1 MLKKYDEHDCVQDKQ
16 MFLKRVILWY
26 GMVWYGM
33 VWYGMVCYAMLSY
46 AMVWYGKYGMLWDF
60 NAMLW
65 DFYAMVYFVKDEHS
79 ATVYVCIYLIS
90 IF

>member
-1 MLKKYDEHDCVQDKQ
+1 MLLKKYYEHDSVQDKQ

-26 GMVWYGM
+26 GMV
-33 VWYGMVCYAMLSY
+33 CYAMLSC

-65 DFYAMVYFVKDEHS
+65 DFYAMLCYGLFCKR
-79 ATVYVCIYLIS
+79 
-90 IF
+90 